1 LYAHRQTQYQY
12 ITENT
17 IGFISLG
24 TPFRGTDMQPIAQL
38 AAWIM
43 APFGSHWG
51 IIADL
56 GYDNAALRDEIQE
69 FGILVKNLN
78 ISTHCFFEQFKT
90 DYGKRF
96 GVPGIIKGMVGRYT
110 RPLNSEYSCKLG
122 RQRGVSLCSS
132 MVTGILAD
140 RSSENEQIFWP

>member
-1 LYAHRQTQYQY
+1 
-12 ITENT
+12 
-17 IGFISLG
+17 
-24 TPFRGTDMQPIAQL
+24 MQSIAQL

-56 GYDNAALRDEIQE
+56 GYDNATLRDGIQE
-69 FGILVKNLN
+69 FGVLMKKLN
-78 ISTHCFFEQFKT
+78 ISTYCFFEQFKT

-96 GVPGIIKGMVGRYT
+96 GVPGIIKGMVSRYT
-110 RPLNSEYSCKLG
+110 RPFKSEYSRTVG

-132 MVTGILAD
+132 MAKGILAD
-140 RSSENEQIFWP
+140 GSSENEQVCWPRGPRFSGRFCRNLENVQGRATL